1 MKGLCWLP
9 WGWGGRESCSA
20 QKNQPGVQSD
30 PEGPVAIFRIRC
42 WVLFTSWVKVVIE
55 LVLRAPGAGTV
66 AVPQPLPAK

>member
-30 PEGPVAIFRIRC
+30 PEGPVAIFRTMLGAVCLLGQGRDGARPPGSRSRHC
-42 WVLFTSWVKVVIE
+42 GNAT
-55 LVLRAPGAGTV
+55 APSC
-66 AVPQPLPAK
+66 